1 MGLFGENYKKRLMS
15 QPLLIIQLKKVIDE
29 ENKNTKYRRSGE
41 CL

>member
-1 MGLFGENYKKRLMS
+1 MGLFGENYKKKIDVPTS
-15 QPLLIIQLKKVIDE
+15 CDHSIKKVIDE